1 MGAVYRPVEDM
12 LPTIGFRLQVTL
24 WSAVLATV
32 AVNCWVC
39 PALSAGG
46 EVGVTVTEMGAVVAA
61 VPSLTE
67 SLPPASVS
75 VLASV
80 SVSVTSPFAQLMT
93 PPVARKRSEKPS
105 VVEPRARPS
114 LAAGES
120 SAPVR

>member
-46 EVGVTVTEMGAVVAA
+46 EVGVTVTEMGAVV
-61 VPSLTE
+61 TTR
-67 SLPPASVS
+67 VS
-75 VLASV
+75 EAVLALGREP
-80 SVSVTSPFAQLMT
+80 VTPAT
-93 PPVARKRSEKPS
+93 VN
-105 VVEPRARPS
+105 
-114 LAAGES
+114 G
-120 SAPVR
+120 